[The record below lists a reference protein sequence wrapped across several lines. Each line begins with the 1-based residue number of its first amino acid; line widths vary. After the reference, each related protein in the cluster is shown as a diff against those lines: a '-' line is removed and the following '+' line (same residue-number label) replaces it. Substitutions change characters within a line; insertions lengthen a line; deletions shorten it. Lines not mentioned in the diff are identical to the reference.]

1 MYPAVKA
8 VSPKKNW
15 QLELT
20 FDTGEVRCFDMSGYL
35 DHGVFARL
43 RNPAL
48 WKAVSVVLDSIEWP
62 GGIDLDPEILY
73 RDSIPLVRSI

>member
-1 MYPAVKA
+1 MCPAVKA
-8 VSPKKNW
+8 VCPKTNW

-20 FDTGEVRCFDMSGYL
+20 FDTGEVRHFDMSGYL
-35 DHGVFARL
+35 DHGVFSRL

-48 WKAVSVVLDSIEWP
+48 WKAVSVVLESIEWP

-73 RDSIPLVRSI
+73 RDSVPLARSI

>member
-1 MYPAVKA
+1 MYPAVIA
-8 VSPKKNW
+8 VLPQNNW

-20 FDTGEVRCFDMSGYL
+20 FDTGEIRHFDMGDYL

-48 WKAVSVVLDSIEWP
+48 WKAVSVAFDSIE
-62 GGIDLDPEILY
+62 
-73 RDSIPLVRSI
+73 